1 MLDDRMVALSS
12 KQYLDEGTWTGRH
25 NIAAWD
31 MVLLGKRG
39 SNNVSIYNAPARAA
53 YLSGLPPAFIDV
65 SDAELFRDEDVAY
78 ASKLWAAGVHAEL
91 HVYPGGWHAFDGF
104 APSAAISKSCLA
116 ATMTWLKRIMNTPSA
131 APKMALA
138 ML

>member
-1 MLDDRMVALSS
+1 METRSS

-31 MVLLGKRG
+31 MVLPGRRG
-39 SNNVSIYNAPARAA
+39 SKEVSIYNAPARATD
-53 YLSGLPPAFIDV
+53 LSGLPPAFIDV

-116 ATMTWLKRIMNTPSA
+116 ARMAWLKRIMNAPST
-131 APKMALA
+131 APKVTPA